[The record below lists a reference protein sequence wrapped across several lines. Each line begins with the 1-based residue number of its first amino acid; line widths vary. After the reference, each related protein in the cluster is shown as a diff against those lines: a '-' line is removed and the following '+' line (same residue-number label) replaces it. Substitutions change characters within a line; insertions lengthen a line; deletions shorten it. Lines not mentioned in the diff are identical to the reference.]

1 MGAGSEQRLDRS
13 HGGKRQ
19 PHPKVEPR
27 DCVTLPEPVVVVI
40 DEAPAGRAK
49 GAPIRER
56 EGQAVDYSVEAAGQK
71 AEHSNDEREHRAH
84 GGRGLYVEK
93 EHFARLQANRRLERD
108 ERRSNQN
115 NNERVLAI
123 VRGSAAGRFGQ
134 RVVLE
139 ECLAVDCHGSRA
151 A

>member
-1 MGAGSEQRLDRS
+1 M
-13 HGGKRQ
+13 
-19 PHPKVEPR
+19 
-27 DCVTLPEPVVVVI
+27 VVVI
-40 DEAPAGRAK
+40 DEAPTGRAK
-49 GAPIRER
+49 GAPVGER

-84 GGRGLYVEK
+84 GGRGFYVEK
-93 EHFARLQANRRLERD
+93 EHFACAQAKRCLERD
-108 ERRSNQN
+108 ERGPNQN

-123 VRGSAAGRFGQ
+123 VRGSAAGRFRQ

-139 ECLAVDCHGSRA
+139 ECLAVDCHSSRA